1 MQAMSTDRIRRYRPE
16 LVAFFLLAGVS
27 VGVLAGLHRER
38 FTVAALGVLVA
49 GLVVL
54 SAGMVRL
61 FAVAEGVFLLEA
73 IGVAVVSPLLFE
85 RSVRFELY
93 GVGLALAFLAGA
105 FLSAAAKRSG
115 QSNRGR
121 SVSRNL

>member
-1 MQAMSTDRIRRYRPE
+1 MVSDRIRRYRPE
-16 LVAFFLLAGVS
+16 LVTLLVLVGIS
-27 VGVLAGLHRER
+27 VGVLAGLHRST
-38 FTVAALGVLVA
+38 FTVVTLGALVA
-49 GLVVL
+49 GIVVL

-61 FAVAEGVFLLEA
+61 FAVAEGMFLLEA

-105 FLSAAAKRSG
+105 FLSVAAKRSG
-115 QSNRGR
+115 QSDR
-121 SVSRNL
+121 